1 MQQWWNETG
10 FLANIFNVLSYK
22 LPGCL
27 NVVSFVRDQF
37 MKQYWICEN
46 TVAHRNIPASL
57 IVIND
62 RIDLK

>member
-10 FLANIFNVLSYK
+10 FMENIFNVLSYK

-27 NVVSFVRDQF
+27 NVVLFVRDQL
-37 MKQYWICEN
+37 MIIWICEN
-46 TVAHRNIPASL
+46 TVARRNIPASL

-62 RIDLK
+62 RMDLK

>member
-37 MKQYWICEN
+37 MKQY
-46 TVAHRNIPASL
+46 
-57 IVIND
+57 
-62 RIDLK
+62 